1 MLAIAASVADDV
13 EHLMKALCP
22 RATRKCINN
31 GSNALLFT
39 QAVHIALAC
48 RVRERGA
55 KEYSRLLVEHEDIR
69 TALEKSVGSREAGKT
84 TTDDDN
90 LGHDDNEKFVVG
102 GREED
107 KRRAL
112 PGSVRGL

>member
-13 EHLMKALCP
+13 EHLMKAVCP
-22 RATRKCINN
+22 SATRKCINN

-48 RVRERGA
+48 RIRERGA

-69 TALEKSVGSREAGKT
+69 TALEKSVGGREAGKT

-90 LGHDDNEKFVVG
+90 LGHNEKG
-102 GREED
+102 AEGEEEECGR
-107 KRRAL
+107 A
-112 PGSVRGL
+112 GCAAC